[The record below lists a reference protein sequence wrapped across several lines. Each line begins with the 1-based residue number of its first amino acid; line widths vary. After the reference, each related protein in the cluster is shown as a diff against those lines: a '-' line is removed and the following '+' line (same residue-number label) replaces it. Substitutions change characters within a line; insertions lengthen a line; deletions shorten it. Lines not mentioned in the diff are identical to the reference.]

1 MQKRLQLLV
10 LALLLSNFLFGQD
23 YSIKFRNK
31 TIAPPK
37 EGQQTND
44 SLLQSARYGDNY
56 YLLVQF
62 YQIPNENQKKELKE
76 KGFRLGM
83 YIQQNTYTVVCPA
96 SKVMSLHSSLIRTL
110 IPVPKEVKTD
120 AFVFE
125 KTPNYTQ
132 NEISLTLQTFPH
144 SDIQEAI
151 YSLQSKGIE
160 VVWKHSSMGHIGVK
174 IHGSRLWQIEQLATI
189 LYIEAAAPEN
199 ESYNLP
205 GTVLHRANILNNML
219 PGNRGLKGKGVIL
232 GEWDGAG
239 LGVHI
244 DLQGRTKNIDPF
256 VAGTGANHATHV
268 AGTVLGAGNLNPYS
282 RGMAPESQLFAWDF
296 IGNVVMEMDTN
307 LSKYNYVITQNS
319 YGYTPAGDPCTVRG
333 RYDGNSYGLDVLV
346 NNNPYLL
353 HVYANGNARSSNC
366 IPGGYRTVASG
377 YQCAKNVLTV
387 GAVTDA
393 DGNSTFHSYGPALDG
408 RLKPD
413 VCGMGVNVVSTMPG
427 NGYSS
432 MNGTSMACPGVSG
445 TSSLLYEHYRK
456 LNANQDPA
464 FHTIKA
470 ALCNTAF
477 DLGNFGPDFIYGYG
491 RVDGDKAARVLE
503 NNWYVLD
510 SVGNQ
515 DSFVRTLNVNSS
527 NNSAELK
534 IFLCWMD
541 VPALSSTGAAL
552 VNDLDLVVIDP
563 NGDTIRPYV
572 PDHTNVTAV
581 ATRKIDTLNTNEQV
595 VILNPLSGNY
605 KVVVLGSRVPSG
617 PSHFTL
623 TWFETEPFINM
634 IFPMGGE
641 KWYPPSNASRARR
654 IVWDGFNVRG
664 KLKLE
669 FSADSGATWTT
680 LVSNLDSNVNS
691 WLWNNASP
699 SIHTHT
705 ALIRVVSTDTF
716 FSSQSQNVFT
726 IMENPKSIGPDA
738 ILCSERITLT
748 WPKDSNFVAARVYML
763 VGPEMEAIGT
773 TKDTFFVVKNLTDA
787 QAYWFAIAGIDSNG
801 AEGIRSLARAHIPN
815 GPNTGPQITQQP
827 FSDSVCAGMSVLLSS
842 SSTASPF
849 PQSRWEFSS
858 DSGVSWDTMPYEQG
872 NTLHFPGI
880 ITDIN
885 RFLFRNAYFNS
896 CGGFEYTDTVHIL
909 VDTSILFTQMPQ
921 NLLLC
926 EGDTASFEVDLQSI
940 HHFVWSWEKSINNG
954 TTFQYISAS
963 DSQWITKIDSVDF
976 SKSGNMFRV
985 NASNLCGTFY
995 SDTAS
1000 LVVRP
1005 PLSLV
1010 MPKDT
1015 ILCTGETIE
1024 IAGIPSGG
1032 DTLNYSYT
1040 WQPTASNDSLLLA
1053 NPSISTTYVL
1063 NLWDNC
1069 SSIPAVDSVRIERR
1083 DALVL
1088 QITSSDTTVCIGSP
1102 AEINSIV
1109 TGGNPLTYDIK
1120 WIHTGNSASITEN
1133 FIPTQAGFYGIS
1145 VTDNCSEETP
1155 SDSIYIDLYAPLKVS
1170 IDPIDSICYGQ
1181 VVGLQA
1187 RSGGGLP
1194 GAASFN
1200 WDNGSSFDSLYS
1212 VSPLTSNTYKV
1223 VLSDGCTVL
1232 NDTANIA
1239 VLVRAPLAFTITNT
1253 PEVCSGSSASVNVS
1267 PSGGVAATYSYS
1279 YNPNIGSGPSFSFIP
1294 ANSQKVIILLEDAC
1308 SNSYTDSFLIQVNPL
1323 PSMEITATPNPICQN
1338 RVVNFEWTGTAN
1350 GAMTRSEWK
1359 TEGKK
1364 FATDLANT
1372 SYAYTKPGTYSVDLT
1387 IIDSKNCKNDT
1398 TFLDLIT
1405 VEAMPIP
1412 DFTFN
1417 PLEATLDNP
1426 NVFFTNTSKFA
1437 SSIQWN
1443 FGQGWFSNNNSEQIE
1458 FGDTGNYLVTLT
1470 ATNSLGCDSS
1480 ITKIARVNDVFKLFV
1495 PTAFSPDGNNWNEE
1509 WRPIGRAIRKYN
1521 VQVFDRWGA
1530 KVFESDSPLVS
1541 WKGSVNNQGEILPE
1555 GIYLYKIRIMDIFG
1569 VTHAKEGTISLI
1581 K

>member
-1 MQKRLQLLV
+1 
-10 LALLLSNFLFGQD
+10 
-23 YSIKFRNK
+23 
-31 TIAPPK
+31 
-37 EGQQTND
+37 
-44 SLLQSARYGDNY
+44 
-56 YLLVQF
+56 
-62 YQIPNENQKKELKE
+62 
-76 KGFRLGM
+76 
-83 YIQQNTYTVVCPA
+83 
-96 SKVMSLHSSLIRTL
+96 
-110 IPVPKEVKTD
+110 
-120 AFVFE
+120 
-125 KTPNYTQ
+125 
-132 NEISLTLQTFPH
+132 
-144 SDIQEAI
+144 
-151 YSLQSKGIE
+151 
-160 VVWKHSSMGHIGVK
+160 
-174 IHGSRLWQIEQLATI
+174 
-189 LYIEAAAPEN
+189 
-199 ESYNLP
+199 
-205 GTVLHRANILNNML
+205 
-219 PGNRGLKGKGVIL
+219 
-232 GEWDGAG
+232 
-239 LGVHI
+239 
-244 DLQGRTKNIDPF
+244 
-256 VAGTGANHATHV
+256 
-268 AGTVLGAGNLNPYS
+268 
-282 RGMAPESQLFAWDF
+282 
-296 IGNVVMEMDTN
+296 
-307 LSKYNYVITQNS
+307 
-319 YGYTPAGDPCTVRG
+319 
-333 RYDGNSYGLDVLV
+333 
-346 NNNPYLL
+346 
-353 HVYANGNARSSNC
+353 
-366 IPGGYRTVASG
+366 
-377 YQCAKNVLTV
+377 
-387 GAVTDA
+387 
-393 DGNSTFHSYGPALDG
+393 
-408 RLKPD
+408 
-413 VCGMGVNVVSTMPG
+413 
-427 NGYSS
+427 
-432 MNGTSMACPGVSG
+432 
-445 TSSLLYEHYRK
+445 
-456 LNANQDPA
+456 
-464 FHTIKA
+464 
-470 ALCNTAF
+470 
-477 DLGNFGPDFIYGYG
+477 
-491 RVDGDKAARVLE
+491 
-503 NNWYVLD
+503 
-510 SVGNQ
+510 
-515 DSFVRTLNVNSS
+515 
-527 NNSAELK
+527 
-534 IFLCWMD
+534 
-541 VPALSSTGAAL
+541 
-552 VNDLDLVVIDP
+552 
-563 NGDTIRPYV
+563 
-572 PDHTNVTAV
+572 
-581 ATRKIDTLNTNEQV
+581 
-595 VILNPLSGNY
+595 
-605 KVVVLGSRVPSG
+605 
-617 PSHFTL
+617 
-623 TWFETEPFINM
+623 
-634 IFPMGGE
+634 
-641 KWYPPSNASRARR
+641 
-654 IVWDGFNVRG
+654 
-664 KLKLE
+664 
-669 FSADSGATWTT
+669 
-680 LVSNLDSNVNS
+680 
-691 WLWNNASP
+691 
-699 SIHTHT
+699 
-705 ALIRVVSTDTF
+705 
-716 FSSQSQNVFT
+716 
-726 IMENPKSIGPDA
+726 
-738 ILCSERITLT
+738 
-748 WPKDSNFVAARVYML
+748 
-763 VGPEMEAIGT
+763 
-773 TKDTFFVVKNLTDA
+773 
-787 QAYWFAIAGIDSNG
+787 
-801 AEGIRSLARAHIPN
+801 
-815 GPNTGPQITQQP
+815 
-827 FSDSVCAGMSVLLSS
+827 
-842 SSTASPF
+842 
-849 PQSRWEFSS
+849 
-858 DSGVSWDTMPYEQG
+858 
-872 NTLHFPGI
+872 
-880 ITDIN
+880 
-885 RFLFRNAYFNS
+885 
-896 CGGFEYTDTVHIL
+896 
-909 VDTSILFTQMPQ
+909 MPQ

-1133 FIPTQAGFYGIS
+1133 FIPNQAGFYGIS

-1187 RSGGGLP
+1187 RSSGGLP

-1212 VSPLTSNTYKV
+1212 VSPLTSNTYSV

-1308 SNSYTDSFLIQVNPL
+1308 SNSYTDSFWIQVNPL